1 MIVSTQSQAVEV
13 VREAKID
20 VGNAGGS
27 GSAWGV
33 EFTVEASRD
42 GAPQNQSGRAGLGVE
57 ERHIKFSVKE
67 ASGNYIAHREGNLED
82 FQVTVDQ
89 IVDGR
94 CVVCGYDEST
104 CFAVSVTARNRDDRN
119 VSVVAM
125 PKSALNR

>member
-1 MIVSTQSQAVEV
+1 MAKQVEKLPWLAALFIG
-13 VREAKID
+13 RALPTLRHRSK
-20 VGNAGGS
+20 
-27 GSAWGV
+27 
-33 EFTVEASRD
+33 
-42 GAPQNQSGRAGLGVE
+42 QSGRSGFGVE
-57 ERHIKFSVKE
+57 ERHKKFSVKE
-67 ASGNYIAHREGNLED
+67 ASGNDIAHWEGNLED